1 VGFPGSAGILPIHA
15 FNERRTGAARE
26 PLRSQDIMSGIG
38 VRVVSGA
45 VVGIV
50 ALTLVLLGGL
60 PYDVG
65 VMLLA
70 AAALHEFYSLASH
83 LDALPAGAPF
93 AVSGVVVTA
102 LLLAVLAFASDGRWL
117 TAALVVAFLASLAAL
132 VIAPTGVSAPQWALR
147 VGGVLYV
154 GGLSAALL
162 VSRGGTSTDG
172 RNWILFV
179 CAITW
184 GSDTMA
190 YFVGR
195 AVGRRPFFPHISPK
209 KTVEGS
215 IGGVA
220 GGVIAAVV
228 VAVVVGMRQPIPT
241 LVIVAL
247 SGTVVAQLG
256 DLVESAFKRQAGVKD
271 SGTLIPGHGGLLDRV
286 DGLLFVGGLTYCWH
300 LFLI

>member
-1 VGFPGSAGILPIHA
+1 
-15 FNERRTGAARE
+15 
-26 PLRSQDIMSGIG
+26 MSGIG
-38 VRVVSGA
+38 VRVVSGV

-50 ALTLVLLGGL
+50 AVTLVILGGL

-65 VMLLA
+65 VLLLA
-70 AAALHEFYSLASH
+70 GVALHEFYGLASH
-83 LDALPAGAPF
+83 LDALSADAPF
-93 AVSGVVVTA
+93 AISGVAVTA
-102 LLLAVLAFASDGRWL
+102 LLLAVLAFGSDGRWFVSV
-117 TAALVVAFLASLAAL
+117 LVVAFLASLAAL
-132 VIAPTGVSAPQWALR
+132 VIVPTDVSVPQWALR
-147 VGGVLYV
+147 IGGVLYV

-162 VSRGGTSTDG
+162 FLRGGTSTDG

-190 YFVGR
+190 YAVGR
-195 AVGRRPFFPHISPK
+195 AIGRRPFFPRISPK

-220 GGVIAAVV
+220 GGVIAAAVVGV
-228 VAVVVGMRQPIPT
+228 VAGMRQPIPT

-300 LFLI
+300 LFLV

>member
-1 VGFPGSAGILPIHA
+1 
-15 FNERRTGAARE
+15 
-26 PLRSQDIMSGIG
+26 MSGIW
-38 VRVVSGA
+38 VRVVSGV

-50 ALTLVLLGGL
+50 ALTLVILGGI
-60 PYDVG
+60 PYDLG
-65 VMLLA
+65 VVLLA
-70 AAALHEFYSLASH
+70 GAALYEFYGLASH
-83 LDALPAGAPF
+83 LDAMPADAPF
-93 AVSGVVVTA
+93 AISGVAVTA

-132 VIAPTGVSAPQWALR
+132 VIAPTGVSVPQWALR

-162 VSRGGTSTDG
+162 VLRGGTSTDG

-190 YFVGR
+190 YAVGR
-195 AVGRRPFFPHISPK
+195 AIGCRPFFPRISPK

-215 IGGVA
+215 IGGVV

-228 VAVVVGMRQPIPT
+228 VGVAIGMRQPVPA

-247 SGTVVAQLG
+247 SGTVVAQVG

-286 DGLLFVGGLTYCWH
+286 DGLLFVGGLAYCWR
-300 LFLI
+300 LFLT

>member
-1 VGFPGSAGILPIHA
+1 
-15 FNERRTGAARE
+15 
-26 PLRSQDIMSGIG
+26 MSGIW

-50 ALTLVLLGGL
+50 ALTLVILGGI

-65 VMLLA
+65 VILLA
-70 AAALHEFYSLASH
+70 AAALHEFYALASH
-83 LDALPAGAPF
+83 FDAMPADAPF
-93 AVSGVVVTA
+93 AVSGVALTA
-102 LLLAVLAFASDGRWL
+102 LLLAVLAFASDGRWF
-117 TAALVVAFLASLAAL
+117 ASALVLAFLASLAAL
-132 VIAPTGVSAPQWALR
+132 VIAPTRASVPQWALR
-147 VGGVLYV
+147 VGGALYV

-162 VSRGGTSTDG
+162 VVRGGTSTDG
-172 RNWILFV
+172 RNWILLV

-184 GSDTMA
+184 GSDTLA
-190 YFVGR
+190 YAVGR
-195 AVGRRPFFPHISPK
+195 AVGRRPFFPRISPK

-228 VAVVVGMRQPIPT
+228 VAVVAGIRQPIVT
-241 LVIVAL
+241 LAIVAL

-286 DGLLFVGGLTYCWH
+286 DGLLFVAGLIYCWR
-300 LFLI
+300 LFLG